1 MMKIARRFESMF
13 FGPSRW
19 IGGLGMSTVILLM
32 IFTVGES
39 LLRNIF
45 NYAIAGTHELVEFTM
60 AVLVFFALAYTQI
73 EKRHVSIDLLYNKL
87 SPTVQRILESL
98 TSLASLGIFILM
110 TWQTILYGLEMRE
123 NHTVSPTLNIPL
135 YPILFIIAFGIGLL
149 CLVLAANFVNSLD
162 KGREK

>member
-1 MMKIARRFESMF
+1 MIKIARRLESVF
-13 FGPSRW
+13 FRPSRW
-19 IGGLGMSTVILLM
+19 IGGLGMSMVILLM

-73 EKRHVSIDLLYNKL
+73 EKRHVAIDLLYTRL
-87 SPTVQRILESL
+87 SPNAQAILESL
-98 TSLASLGIFILM
+98 TSLFSLVIFILM
-110 TWQTILYGLEMRE
+110 TWQTALYGLEMRD

-135 YPILFIIAFGIGLL
+135 YPILFIISFGTGLL
-149 CLVLAANFVNSLD
+149 CMVLAVNFLNSLD
-162 KGREK
+162 KWRKK